1 MPVPEGQTGLR
12 PYVDGAG
19 HDIRLAGTRPV
30 GPRLPSGRPYD
41 LTVLQDLEV
50 HLSQSWA
57 ATPHPTPA
65 RGGLYSRRRPH
76 PHGKSEFSKAFFSR
90 PSAPQSIGRSGVLLP
105 LASLRVFQHP

>member
-19 HDIRLAGTRPV
+19 HDIRLEGTRPV

-41 LTVLQDLEV
+41 LTALQDLEV
-50 HLSQSWA
+50 HLSPSWA

-65 RGGLYSRRRPH
+65 RGGLYFRRRPH
-76 PHGKSEFSKAFFSR
+76 LAWR
-90 PSAPQSIGRSGVLLP
+90 AAPAEPLPPVQALRRSSGSG
-105 LASLRVFQHP
+105 A